1 MKRTKCICPKRK
13 CFRNE
18 KILRDN
24 FRSDHYID
32 LAVNILL
39 VKTKEKL
46 ILMDTGMGMFA
57 DERTGFLLKSLQ
69 KAGFSQKM
77 LPMFLFLTPI
87 LIISVGSG

>member
-1 MKRTKCICPKRK
+1 MKT
-13 CFRNE
+13 
-18 KILRDN
+18 ILRDN

-69 KAGFSQKM
+69 KAGFRKRCYRCFYFSR
-77 LPMFLFLTPI
+77 P
-87 LIISVGSG
+87 S